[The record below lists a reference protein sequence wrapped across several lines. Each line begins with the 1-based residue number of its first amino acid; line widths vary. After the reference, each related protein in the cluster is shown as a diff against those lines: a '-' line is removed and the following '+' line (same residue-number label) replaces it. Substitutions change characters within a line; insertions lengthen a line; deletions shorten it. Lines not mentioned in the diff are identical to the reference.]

1 MDGRKGEARW
11 INGGRREKIER
22 AYGATD
28 GEMEGGGETD
38 RRRTDERFLF
48 SLCVG
53 EDLASD
59 MHGGKRE
66 ANAELLCSVLAI
78 LTKPQFDYSQF
89 HQVL

>member
-59 MHGGKRE
+59 MHERE
-66 ANAELLCSVLAI
+66 RERPTPNCSA
-78 LTKPQFDYSQF
+78 QS
-89 HQVL
+89 